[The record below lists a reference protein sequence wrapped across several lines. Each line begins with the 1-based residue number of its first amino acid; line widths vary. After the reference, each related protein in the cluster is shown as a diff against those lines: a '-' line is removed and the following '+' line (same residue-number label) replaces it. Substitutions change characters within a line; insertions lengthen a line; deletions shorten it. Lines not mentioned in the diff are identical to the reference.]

1 MTTVQRARPLVVAV
15 VVGIM
20 MTATITGVLIYLLK
34 FAFPAEPTGTIL
46 NIRPNE
52 RAKPGIS

>member
-1 MTTVQRARPLVVAV
+1 MTTIQRVRPLVVAII
-15 VVGIM
+15 VGIM

-34 FAFPAEPTGTIL
+34 FAFPAEPAGTIL
-46 NIRPNE
+46 NVRPNE